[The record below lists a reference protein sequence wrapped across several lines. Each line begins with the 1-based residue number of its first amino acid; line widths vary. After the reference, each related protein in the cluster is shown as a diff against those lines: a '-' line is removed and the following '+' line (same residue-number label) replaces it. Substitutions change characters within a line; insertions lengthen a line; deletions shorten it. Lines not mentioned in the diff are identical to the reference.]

1 MRAPFALL
9 SLALVLA
16 AGGDKKPK
24 DPLVGAWSGTAK
36 FTAATGTPACV
47 WTGGYEPPSATL
59 TIERAA
65 EALTGSLS
73 LDLPA
78 AGETCPALQ
87 IKAVLTDVTATDST
101 LAFKDEAGR
110 EWNLGLK
117 LGRLQG
123 LVAGTDG
130 SGEVSLG
137 HGAVG
142 SKGGGGGGLTSGVLG
157 IVGAN
162 VIGIGAL
169 VGINALAKDNKAAE
183 GGIVANCSPRACT
196 VGGPGEPCDCNGN
209 IIAGG
214 ACGTTTAGQSV
225 NTTCSLPDLPCQ
237 ANLSC
242 NNAVCEDRFGRC
254 PF

>member
-1 MRAPFALL
+1 
-9 SLALVLA
+9 
-16 AGGDKKPK
+16 
-24 DPLVGAWSGTAK
+24 
-36 FTAATGTPACV
+36 
-47 WTGGYEPPSATL
+47 
-59 TIERAA
+59 
-65 EALTGSLS
+65 
-73 LDLPA
+73 
-78 AGETCPALQ
+78 
-87 IKAVLTDVTATDST
+87 
-101 LAFKDEAGR
+101 
-110 EWNLGLK
+110 
-117 LGRLQG
+117 
-123 LVAGTDG
+123 
-130 SGEVSLG
+130 
-137 HGAVG
+137 
-142 SKGGGGGGLTSGVLG
+142 VLG

-169 VGINALAKDNKAAE
+169 VGINAIAKDNKAAE
-183 GGIVANCSPRACT
+183 GGIVANCSPRVCT